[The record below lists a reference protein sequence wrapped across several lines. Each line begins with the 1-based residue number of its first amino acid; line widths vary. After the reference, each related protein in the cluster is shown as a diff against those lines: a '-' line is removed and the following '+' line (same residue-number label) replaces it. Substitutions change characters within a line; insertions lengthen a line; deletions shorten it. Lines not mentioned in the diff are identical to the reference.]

1 MLAAW
6 EWGVEWPV
14 PISYLYHTYVIAY
27 VSITSLPQ
35 QVDMEMQ
42 IATLQLHDISDGR
55 RWNQSELQFQ
65 I

>member
-1 MLAAW
+1 MARTYII
-6 EWGVEWPV
+6 
-14 PISYLYHTYVIAY
+14 PISYLYHTYIIGY
-27 VSITSLPQ
+27 VFTTSLPQ
-35 QVDMEMQ
+35 IVDMEMQ